1 LTPQRL
7 NERARRKPESSPAK
21 NFTARTARRY
31 LTKFEGKKKL
41 FLHTANDGERL
52 SGKFSKKLFRFL
64 IPVVIEGKDGRFG
77 RNYRSLIRMRDV

>member
-21 NFTARTARRY
+21 IFTARTARRY

-41 FLHTANDGERL
+41 FLHMTNSGGQL
-52 SGKFSKKLFRFL
+52 SGEFSKNIFRF
-64 IPVVIEGKDGRFG
+64 PVPITIEGKTD
-77 RNYRSLIRMRDV
+77 DVAVILKA